1 MKYQP
6 PCTITTEILNLVAAI
21 TEATGRMDA
30 LVDRERPLRLRR
42 INRVLTVRG
51 SLAIEGNTL
60 DEAMITAILEGK
72 RVAAP
77 QVAPHVTPQVGEL
90 LAALDGEM
98 SREELQVA
106 LKLSDRK
113 SFRERHLKPALAG
126 GLIEMTVP
134 DRPRSR
140 LQKYR
145 LTGSGRR

>member
-1 MKYQP
+1 MV
-6 PCTITTEILNLVAAI
+6 LDAI
-21 TEATGRMDA
+21 TAFT
-30 LVDRERPLRLRR
+30 
-42 INRVLTVRG
+42 
-51 SLAIEGNTL
+51 
-60 DEAMITAILEGK
+60 
-72 RVAAP
+72 P

-98 SREELQVA
+98 SREELQAA

-113 SFRERHLKPALAG
+113 YFRERYLKPALAG

-145 LTGSGRR
+145 LTGGGRRWMEQR